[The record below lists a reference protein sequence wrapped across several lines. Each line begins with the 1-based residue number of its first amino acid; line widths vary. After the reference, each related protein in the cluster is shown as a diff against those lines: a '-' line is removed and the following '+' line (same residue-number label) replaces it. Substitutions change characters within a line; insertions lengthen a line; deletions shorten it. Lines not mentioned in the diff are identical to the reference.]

1 MKSKLIYLLFSILV
15 MLNVSCE
22 KYLDIVPK
30 GETIISTAD
39 DFYTMVS
46 FPNRAYPINN
56 FQYISD
62 DQYLKESNVIGL
74 PLSNINIINFTFNE
88 NISRVNLATSN
99 TLYNRTYE
107 YIFRWNTII
116 SLVEDSEGSSEV
128 KQLAKAEARVLRA
141 FDHFLLVNTFAKHYD
156 PATANTQGGICIMDK
171 YDLEAKPVKATMAQ
185 VYAFIEKDLDESI
198 PFLQANPANPYH
210 PSLAYAYAL
219 KAKVHLFKKEF
230 EKAKAAAKAS
240 LDIKSDIY
248 DLVAYT
254 TAGGPA
260 KVNVPVTSN
269 PEVLSLAYMTG
280 YNELNFGYS
289 YIISPELRTAFGKND
304 ARFNLF
310 FTTTNASFLDLA
322 AGAAYWNIKF
332 TAFFYSTVG
341 LKTTEVQLMLAECEA
356 RSGNLVEAI
365 RLINEIRLKRITD
378 VAEATLIVPATIKET
393 MDLLIIERRKELLF
407 GFNRFWDLR
416 RFNTEPEY
424 AKTITR
430 VFPLVNTTIPK
441 VTYTLKPN
449 SNLYVVPFAQDVL
462 KLNPGLTL
470 NTDEALPW

>member
-1 MKSKLIYLLFSILV
+1 MKSKFTYILSLVLLLLSTA
-15 MLNVSCE
+15 CE

-30 GETIISTAD
+30 GEEIIENAD
-39 DFYTMVS
+39 QFYNMVS

-56 FQYISD
+56 FQYLVD

-74 PLSNINIINFTFNE
+74 PATNINVLNFTFNE
-88 NISRVNLATSN
+88 SINRPNIMTSSS
-99 TLYNRTYE
+99 LYNQAYK
-107 YIFRWNTII
+107 YILRWNTII
-116 SLVEDSEGSSEV
+116 SLVDDSKGEVSV

-141 FDHFLLVNTFAKHYD
+141 FDHFVILNTFAKHYD
-156 PATANTQGGICIMDK
+156 PAKASTQGGICIMDE
-171 YDLEAKPVKATMAQ
+171 YNLEAKPVKSTVAE

-198 PFLQANPANPYH
+198 PFLQTNPENPYH

-240 LDIKSDIY
+240 LALKSDIY

-254 TAGGPA
+254 AAGGPA

-269 PEVLSLAYMTG
+269 PEILNLVYMTG

-289 YIISPELRTAFGKND
+289 YIISPELRTLFGAND

-310 FTTTNASFLDLA
+310 FNTTNATWLDMA
-322 AGAAYWNIKF
+322 AGTAWWNIKY
-332 TAFFYSTVG
+332 TAFFYPTVG
-341 LKTTEVQLMLAECEA
+341 MKTTEVQLMLAECEA
-356 RSGNLVEAI
+356 RGGNLTEAI
-365 RLINEIRLKRITD
+365 RLMNEIRVKRITNT
-378 VAEATLIVPATIKET
+378 AEATLAVPATIKET
-393 MDLLIIERRKELLF
+393 MDLLIQERRKELLF

-416 RFNTEPEY
+416 RFNTEPDY
-424 AKTITR
+424 AKTIVR
-430 VFPLVNTTIPK
+430 VFPLVNKTVPQ
-441 VTYTLKPN
+441 VTYTLKPD
-449 SNLYVVPFAQDVL
+449 SKLYTIPFAQDVL

-470 NTDEALPW
+470 NTDEAMPW